1 MQPITDFINYMET
14 IQGKS
19 KNTTKEYYY
28 DLRTFFRW
36 LKKERGITNDDDFSN
51 ITIDDVNIELI
62 KSITL
67 NDLYNFVYYIGH
79 NRSNSN
85 SAKARKI
92 STLRSFFKFLHTK
105 LHVIDS
111 NPTVELETPKLASR
125 QPVHLSL
132 KEAKK
137 LLNAVDG
144 EFKER
149 DYCILTLFLNCGM
162 RLSELVGI
170 DLKDIKG
177 DTLKVIGKGDKE
189 RTVYLNEACIQAVKD
204 YLTTRPSVKT
214 DALFIS
220 KRKQRISNK
229 TVQHMV
235 KGCVRKAGLDTK
247 KYSVHKLRHTAA
259 TLMYQY
265 GEVDI
270 RALQQILGHSNISTT
285 QIYTHVDD
293 RLLRNA
299 VNRNPLSIERVERVA
314 KEV

>member
-1 MQPITDFINYMET
+1 MET

-125 QPVHLSL
+125 QPVYLSL

-235 KGCVRKAGLDTK
+235 KGCVRKAGLDTE

-314 KEV
+314 KDV

>member
-1 MQPITDFINYMET
+1 MQPITDFLNYMET
-14 IQGKS
+14 IKGKS
-19 KNTTKEYYY
+19 PNTVKEYRY
-28 DLRTFFRW
+28 DLRTFFRY
-36 LKKERGITNDDDFSN
+36 LKIQRGVVVDTTDFKN
-51 ITIDDVNIELI
+51 ITIDDVDIELI

-67 NDLYNFVYYIGH
+67 NDLYGFVSYIGQ
-79 NRSNSN
+79 NGCKSNS
-85 SAKARKI
+85 SKSRKI
-92 STLRSFFKFLHTK
+92 STLHSFFKFLHTK
-105 LHVIDS
+105 AKVIDS
-111 NPTVELETPKLASR
+111 DPTLELEKPKISSR
-125 QPVHLSL
+125 QPVYLSL
-132 KEAKK
+132 SEARR
-137 LLNAVDG
+137 LLNAVEGD
-144 EFKER
+144 FKER

-229 TVQHMV
+229 SVQHIV
-235 KGCVRKAGLDTK
+235 KKYLEKAGLDTK

-259 TLMYQY
+259 TLMYQH
-265 GEVDI
+265 GDVDI

-285 QIYTHVDD
+285 QIYTHVSDKT
-293 RLLRNA
+293 LKEA
-299 VNRNPLSIERVERVA
+299 VKRNPLA
-314 KEV
+314 KEVI

>member
-1 MQPITDFINYMET
+1 MQHINGFINYMET

-229 TVQHMV
+229 TVQHIV
-235 KGCVRKAGLDTK
+235 KKYVEKAGLDTE

-259 TLMYQY
+259 TLMYQH
-265 GEVDI
+265 GDVDI

-285 QIYTHVDD
+285 QIYTHVDNKT
-293 RLLRNA
+293 LREA
-299 VNRNPLSIERVERVA
+299 VRRNPLA
-314 KEV
+314 KEVV

>member
-1 MQPITDFINYMET
+1 MNTPITDFLNYMET
-14 IQGKS
+14 IKGKS
-19 KNTTKEYYY
+19 PNTVKEYGY
-28 DLRTFFRW
+28 DLRTFFRY
-36 LKKERGITNDDDFSN
+36 LKIQRGVVADTTDFKN
-51 ITIDDVNIELI
+51 ITIDDVDIELI

-220 KRKQRISNK
+220 KRKQRIDNK

-235 KGCVRKAGLDTK
+235 KKYIEKAGLDGK

-265 GEVDI
+265 GDVDI
-270 RALQQILGHSNISTT
+270 RALQEILGHSNVSTT
-285 QIYTHVDD
+285 QIYTHVDNKT
-293 RLLRNA
+293 LREA
-299 VNRNPLSIERVERVA
+299 VRRNPLA
-314 KEV
+314 KEVV